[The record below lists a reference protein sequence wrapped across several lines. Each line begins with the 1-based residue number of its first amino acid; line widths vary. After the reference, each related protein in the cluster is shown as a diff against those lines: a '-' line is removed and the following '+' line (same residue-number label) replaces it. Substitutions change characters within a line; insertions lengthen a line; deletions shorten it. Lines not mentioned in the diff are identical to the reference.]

1 MTVPSQGIY
10 YSLLRTQ
17 VSDPSVKALGA
28 KLSHSDDALGEN
40 KGASKVTWVLTV
52 QGTFD
57 GHGVGAFDRKLHIP
71 SPPRNREFR
80 AVGSFDDEFDG
91 GAGPVPVRVL
101 DGLKGYLKGLDLL

>member
-28 KLSHSDDALGEN
+28 KLSHFDDALGEN

-71 SPPRNREFR
+71 SPPGTVNSEP
-80 AVGSFDDEFDG
+80 S
-91 GAGPVPVRVL
+91 GPLMMSSMEEPGRFQ
-101 DGLKGYLKGLDLL
+101 

>member
-1 MTVPSQGIY
+1 MPSQGIY

-28 KLSHSDDALGEN
+28 KLSRGSKRQL

-52 QGTFD
+52 QGTSE
-57 GHGVGAFDRKLHIP
+57 GHGVGAFDRKVHIP
-71 SPPRNREFR
+71 SGSSNREFR

-91 GAGPVPVRVL
+91 IGSGPVRVRVF